1 VTITDVTDNFPVVG
15 YILVPVIVIAEPNMF
30 CGFPGESITNGEG
43 RNKEAST
50 KRATTTL
57 VLVGNLG
64 LIGSRDFI

>member
-1 VTITDVTDNFPVVG
+1 
-15 YILVPVIVIAEPNMF
+15 LVPVIVIAEPNMF

-50 KRATTTL
+50 KSATATL

>member
-1 VTITDVTDNFPVVG
+1 
-15 YILVPVIVIAEPNMF
+15 LVPVIVIAEPSIF

-50 KRATTTL
+50 KSATATL

-64 LIGSRDFI
+64 LIGNRDFI